1 MQELI
6 ATLVYGGGGEVE
18 AVEALLILA
27 EWVPRRPQSTPAV
40 GRGEEDNSAWMFVG
54 TAVRLGYLLGLD
66 RTGFRNATD
75 PQSAEFNRKRL
86 AWSGMFNHC
95 AVQHSNQ
102 KLTGN
107 SLLHVRPTD
116 LHSHRKGFLEQ
127 RTRPNDWTQRTRLP
141 KPPFAHKHTG
151 RLCSYLRSK
160 SRAYPAIQQCSR
172 CFIFL

>member
-66 RTGFRNATD
+66 RTGFRDATE

-86 AWSGMFNHC
+86 AWSGMFNQWP
-95 AVQHSNQ
+95 VWRRNFL
-102 KLTGN
+102 LTHG
-107 SLLHVRPTD
+107 SLLYVRSTN
-116 LHSHRKGFLEQ
+116 LYSYWKSLLEQ
-127 RTRPNDWTQRTRLP
+127 RTRAHDWTQRPRFP
-141 KPPFAHKHTG
+141 KSSLSH
-151 RLCSYLRSK
+151 
-160 SRAYPAIQQCSR
+160 
-172 CFIFL
+172 